1 MPDNTNTPVG
11 VSTEEETSHRVEK
24 RIKRQEDVLWFKVL
38 DRFGLPTLFALILL
52 IGILNIGNKLVTQ
65 MATERKD
72 YHEVLTGFIAALGET
87 TQTLKD
93 VQKTLAIQGKVI
105 NNISDRQNAIEHKL
119 GISRPAYDKPRE
131 NEDESR
137 SR

>member
-1 MPDNTNTPVG
+1 M
-11 VSTEEETSHRVEK
+11 ER

-52 IGILNIGNKLVTQ
+52 IGILNIGNKLVSQ

-72 YHEVLTGFIAALGET
+72 YHEILSGFIAALGEAT
-87 TQTLKD
+87 KTLKD
-93 VQKTLAIQGKVI
+93 VQQTLAVQGKVI
-105 NNISDRQNAIEHKL
+105 NNISDRQDAIEHKL
-119 GISRPAYDKPRE
+119 GISKPTYDKSRE
-131 NEDESR
+131 SNDESR